1 MSSWNDFKGW
11 LGNGLSS
18 LGNYI
23 SPNRPDILGASYFGV
38 GLDYDPTTQVF
49 NGGSNVN
56 SLNINNAPDNLM
68 LSLKDGSTMS
78 LGNYKSKYGI
88 GSTNTSNSN
97 WFGKGL
103 SGLGT
108 LASIGLGIGNYFQN
122 QRALEDMEDM
132 YDFQKRLAS
141 VNLANQAK
149 MINNRYKT
157 SALASI
163 GLQGASDSQGRITTP
178 SQDAVNAAE
187 KRAESRYVRSYI

>member
-1 MSSWNDFKGW
+1 MLSWNDFKSW

-18 LGNYI
+18 LGNSI

-38 GLDYDPTTQVF
+38 RFDYDPTTQVF

-78 LGNYKSKYGI
+78 LGKYKSKYGI
-88 GSTNTSNSN
+88 DSSNSN
-97 WFGKGL
+97 FFGKGL
-103 SGLGT
+103 SGLDT
-108 LASIGLGIGNYFQN
+108 LAGIGLGIGNYFQN
-122 QRALEDMEDM
+122 QRALENMEDM

-157 SALASI
+157 SALASV

>member
-18 LGNYI
+18 LGKYV
-23 SPNRPDILGASYFGV
+23 SPN
-38 GLDYDPTTQVF
+38 DYS
-49 NGGSNVN
+49 NIAGGSLNGVDLAFHDGTFTNEMGQN
-56 SLNINNAPDNLM
+56 SFDIGSAPSNLFIK
-68 LSLKDGSTMS
+68 LKDGNMMS
-78 LGNYKSKYGI
+78 IGDYNSKFGTS
-88 GSTNTSNSN
+88 GSNSN
-97 WFGKGL
+97 FFGKGL

-122 QRALEDMEDM
+122 QRALENMEDM

-157 SALASI
+157 SALASV